1 MVAVVTVNNSS
12 LPRLL
17 FFGSLF
23 LGACEQLQLAVSPR
37 VPPTIQM
44 DQRSNESFTH
54 FTTEEITHAYSFIL
68 PEPEAKQLA
77 ADVNRMP
84 EQGEGVDATGELLLA
99 PTSYDGDF
107 LDLMSLVSPS
117 CADRAWGL
125 MRISPS
131 EGSERR
137 LRFVKRIE
145 SILRVIPKL

>member
-1 MVAVVTVNNSS
+1 MTINNLALS
-12 LPRLL
+12 RLL
-17 FFGSLF
+17 VYGSLF
-23 LGACEQLQLAVSPR
+23 LGGCEQLQLAVSPR
-37 VPPTIQM
+37 VAPGLQM
-44 DQRSNESFTH
+44 DQIRNESFTH
-54 FTTEEITHAYSFIL
+54 FTTAEITQAYSFIL

-77 ADVNRMP
+77 ADINRIP
-84 EQGEGVDATGELLLA
+84 EKGEGVDAASEVLIA

-117 CADRAWGL
+117 CADRAWRL